1 MEAGRRLCVFAE
13 GTANPR
19 PGVLD
24 FKLGAFATVARAGA
38 VVVAVAIK
46 GARSVLR
53 VEEWFPRR
61 GEISV
66 AYLAEICPRGSDF
79 TSAVALCD
87 AARRAIIDELGEPDR
102 AGEIPHHFSRA
113 AAVR

>member
-1 MEAGRRLCVFAE
+1 MEAGRCLCVFAE

-24 FKLGAFATVARAGA
+24 FKLAAFATATWAGA
-38 VVVAVAIK
+38 VVVPVAIK

-53 VEEWFPRR
+53 VDEWFPRR

-66 AYLAEICPRGSDF
+66 AYLAKIFPRGLDF
-79 TSAVALCD
+79 TSAVALCG
-87 AARRAIIDELGEPDR
+87 AARLAIIDELGEP
-102 AGEIPHHFSRA
+102 
-113 AAVR
+113 